1 LNCLSLK
8 GIIFINNLGVLEVAG
23 FMNGKVVLV
32 TGASSGI
39 GKAAANLFAKEGYR
53 VYGTSRKKQADGTEA
68 NAEDA
73 GSNGFVKMVQMDVC
87 SADSVK
93 TAIDYIL
100 KQEGRIDILVNNAGF
115 GIAGSIED
123 TSEEEAFKQFDTN
136 FFGVHR
142 VLRQVV
148 PIMRQQGSGLIINV
162 SSVAGLISIPFQ
174 AMYSASK
181 YAVEALTEALRMEL
195 KPYGIKAV
203 AVEPGDTRT
212 GFTGSRQFVAASENS
227 VYRSKFLKAINRMI
241 KDETNGPGPE
251 TVARVIVKAARMK
264 NPPVR
269 ITVGFSYKLLVF
281 LRRIVPARLSE
292 SILYKM
298 Y

>member
-1 LNCLSLK
+1 MWWS
-8 GIIFINNLGVLEVAG
+8 LEVKS
-23 FMNGKVVLV
+23 FMNRKVVLI

-39 GKAAANLFAKEGYR
+39 GKAAANLFAKDGFR
-53 VYGTSRKKQADGTEA
+53 VYGTSRKRQAEEA
-68 NAEDA
+68 AEKEADV
-73 GSNGFVKMVQMDVC
+73 NGFVRMIQMDVC
-87 SADSVK
+87 SAASVK
-93 TAIDYIL
+93 EAIDYIL
-100 KQEGRIDILVNNAGF
+100 KHEGRIDILVNNAGF
-115 GIAGSIED
+115 GIAGSVED

-142 VLRQVV
+142 VLRQVI
-148 PIMRQQGSGLIINV
+148 PIMRKQGSGLIINV

-181 YAVEALTEALRMEL
+181 YAVEALTEALRLEL

-203 AVEPGDTRT
+203 AVEPGDTNT
-212 GFTGSRQFVAASENS
+212 GFTGSRQFVAESENS
-227 VYRSKFLKAINRMI
+227 VYRSRFIKAIDTMI

-251 TVARVIVKAARMK
+251 KVARVIIKAARMK

-269 ITVGFSYKLLVF
+269 IVSGFSYKLLVL
-281 LRRIVPARLSE
+281 LRRIIPARLGE
-292 SILYKM
+292 FILYKI